1 MAAEEEDFELPEWVV
16 VLYFL
21 LLALLRRIIDIVLVV
36 LAVLVLCCIF
46 GYCTR
51 FIEAMEEAALG
62 FKRRACYYTTDPLHR
77 WYSCASSCAPER
89 CSSLS
94 V

>member
-1 MAAEEEDFELPEWVV
+1 MAVSWEDFELPEWVV
-16 VLYFL
+16 VLYYL
-21 LLALLRRIIDIVLVV
+21 LLAVLGRMLQIVIFV

-51 FIEAMEEAALG
+51 FIEAMEGAALR
-62 FKRRACYYTTDPLHR
+62 FKRRACYYTTNPLHR
-77 WYSCASSCAPER
+77 WYSCASSCATER
-89 CSSLS
+89 CSSAY